1 MKLQNIIITEEL
13 KMKTRDET
21 INSLFEKTLPQV
33 FSPIMIKKIDRVF
46 DGVIEPTEY
55 SEKTTVVA
63 YTKGNK
69 IYVNTKNFYSIEP
82 DKAIIYVLHEFCHL
96 LQNQK
101 AFYDLKKVNNDLY
114 YCAMPYLRIWKVS
127 KFLTGK
133 TQNIHSDYK
142 QEFLTYL
149 MNNSEQINML
159 PENVQK
165 EYFSILERSGLFNM
179 SSSFWKIRFKKVK

>member
-127 KFLTGK
+127 KFQKYEKLQLNLITSLELLSQCLEVVVLVK
-133 TQNIHSDYK
+133 KMILK
-142 QEFLTYL
+142 CYL
-149 MNNSEQINML
+149 
-159 PENVQK
+159 
-165 EYFSILERSGLFNM
+165 ILLVM
-179 SSSFWKIRFKKVK
+179 